1 MRSNRT
7 NNGPSVNQ
15 TANYC
20 SHCTFQNH
28 WNGSILV
35 NVDLLYF
42 CITKW
47 RLAQLFAD
55 KCFTLPFF
63 IRWRKCHATQ
73 IQKSKIPI
81 RSSDFLGLKSSWNRY
96 ISQPAQLQITISLPN
111 FNFLFP
117 FLVWWFQF
125 FMKVANELSWN
136 YYVTLSDW
144 ISRGIVNKTVSNYPT
159 IKIC

>member
-28 WNGSILV
+28 LNGSILV

-63 IRWRKCHATQ
+63 IGWRKCHATQ
-73 IQKSKIPI
+73 IQKSKVPIRSSQIQKSKVPI
-81 RSSDFLGLKSSWNRY
+81 RSSDLFGEIFTSN
-96 ISQPAQLQITISLPN
+96 SLPSFKSQLLCHISISSFLSSSDG
-111 FNFLFP
+111 FNFYESSP
-117 FLVWWFQF
+117 
-125 FMKVANELSWN
+125 
-136 YYVTLSDW
+136 W
-144 ISRGIVNKTVSNYPT
+144 IKLKLLCNIE
-159 IKIC
+159 